1 MSRIF
6 FSLALFA
13 TLLLVTT
20 MVLGLNIGDYNGPY
34 QRVLKI
40 QQELTTGDSSSR
52 TADKVEAAEETID
65 QLFDELAPMRS
76 RSSLHKMVSI
86 LAAIV
91 TVLVNSIAVTYFIG
105 TSRWCK
111 EVAAAYELDENFVK
125 RSVKIKRRSFPWSFL
140 GIMTTLGIIA
150 LGAASDPAT
159 LRSNTAAWVQPHMWA
174 AFCGIAL
181 IAASFVVQMLKIQD
195 HSAVVEEMLAKVREI
210 RLERGLEV
218 E

>member
-1 MSRIF
+1 
-6 FSLALFA
+6 
-13 TLLLVTT
+13 

-34 QRVLKI
+34 QRVLQI
-40 QQELTTGDSSSR
+40 QQEMTTSDSG
-52 TADKVEAAEETID
+52 TVAKAAAANESINELFEE
-65 QLFDELAPMRS
+65 LKPMQG

-86 LAAIV
+86 FAAII
-91 TVLVNSIAVTYFIG
+91 TVLVNCIAVTYFIG

-111 EVAAAYELDENFVK
+111 EVAAAYELDEKFVK
-125 RSVKIKRRSFPWSFL
+125 RSVSIKRRSFPWSFL

-159 LRSNTAAWVQPHMWA
+159 LRSNTAEWVQPHMWA

-181 IAASFVVQMLKIQD
+181 IAASFVIQMLKIND